1 MNALSEN
8 IARFRKRAG
17 MTQEELG
24 RVLSVSTQAISRW
37 ERGGAP
43 DVSMLPAIAEVFHV
57 SLDTLFGNE
66 TKSDPP
72 SNIEKLLTEE
82 LQRTPPEQRFERT
95 YALAWHMMKETAS
108 SLAPNGETYFRLL
121 TTTEGVDRRIGDTP
135 EDIPS
140 VSYVSHDTGLMHA
153 SVAKDFHYVL
163 IMPEPEEGF
172 SSIMKYCDEYRRF
185 FAFLAKPNRLEMLT
199 FMFER
204 QHFTAALAAHHLGI
218 SCEEAESILNEMYM
232 LRLVRDIVA
241 ETPKGMLHV
250 YRRLEDTALIPFLY
264 TATELMRAQNV
275 FYTLHMREKPFFSG
289 SLGARNP
296 SPDWKTRKSPSDG
309 PQLSAQTDGCVYL
322 D

>member
-1 MNALSEN
+1 MDVLSEN
-8 IARFRKRAG
+8 IARLRKRAG

-24 RVLSVSTQAISRW
+24 RALSVSTQAISRW

-43 DVSMLPAIAEVFHV
+43 DVSMLPAIAAVFHV
-57 SLDTLFGNE
+57 SLDTLFGHE
-66 TKSDPP
+66 TQPGPP
-72 SNIEKLLTEE
+72 SNMEELLTEE
-82 LQRTPPEQRFERT
+82 LQHTPPEQRMERT

-108 SLAPNGETYFRLL
+108 SLAPNGDTYFRFL
-121 TTTEGVDRRIGDTP
+121 TTTEGVDRRSGDTP
-135 EDIPS
+135 EDTPS
-140 VSYVSHDTGLMHA
+140 VSYVSHDTGVMHA

-199 FMFER
+199 FMYSS
-204 QHFTAALAAHHLGI
+204 QHFTAALAAHRLGI
-218 SCEEAESILNEMYM
+218 SCEEAESILSEMYV
-232 LRLVRDIVA
+232 LRLVQDIVA
-241 ETPKGMLHV
+241 ETPKGPLHV

-275 FYTLHMREKPFFSG
+275 FYTLHMREKPFFSDP
-289 SLGARNP
+289 LGTHNP
-296 SPDWKTRKSPSDG
+296 SPYWRTRDNYPD
-309 PQLSAQTDGCVYL
+309 SAQTPAQRDGCIYL